1 MSLFTREESRLR
13 FADLRSESDV
23 ADALAASL
31 IGLQQLKDEA
41 FKAQLYEPHRLAK
54 KGIRNRGEFRVVYE
68 VARDLRR
75 IHTEILESLRA
86 QVEVGDR
93 AFGFVRGRSTLM
105 NAREHHGARMLLNVD
120 IRDFFDSIREPQ
132 VVRAFRSLGTA
143 EAASRLLATL
153 CCLDGRVPQGA
164 ATSPILSNIVC
175 VEMDRSLQALA
186 ARKQAT
192 YTRYADDLSFS
203 GDAVPDL
210 EQIEE
215 VLAAH
220 GFAINAE
227 KTFLGE
233 RGEQQYVT
241 GLTIGSPHGVRLPRR
256 FRRYLR
262 LELHYAHE
270 MRKDSEDDDEPMD
283 PASDNGLSG
292 RLAYAF
298 SVEPTWTIAML
309 KKFPLGAPDGW
320 ASASDGDEQ

>member
-1 MSLFTREESRLR
+1 MSLFTREEPRLR

-23 ADALAASL
+23 ADALAVSL

-41 FKAQLYEPHRLAK
+41 VKAQFYEPHQLAK
-54 KGIRNRGEFRVVYE
+54 KGSRNRGKYRVVYG

-75 IHTEILESLRA
+75 IHTEILEALRA
-86 QVEVGDR
+86 QVQVGDR
-93 AFGFVRGRSTLM
+93 AFGFVRGRSILQ
-105 NAREHHGARMLLNVD
+105 NAREHHGAKVLLNVD

-132 VVRAFRSLGTA
+132 VVRAFRTLGTA
-143 EAASRLLATL
+143 EAASRLLAAL

-186 ARKQAT
+186 ARKRAT

-210 EQIEE
+210 DQIGD
-215 VLAAH
+215 VLAAD
-220 GFAINAE
+220 GFAINTE
-227 KTFLGE
+227 KTFLGV

-241 GLTIGSPHGVRLPRR
+241 GLTIGSPHGVRLPRQ

-262 LELHYAHE
+262 LQLHYAHE
-270 MRKDSEDDDEPMD
+270 MRKDSEGDNEPME
-283 PASDNGLSG
+283 PASDNELSG
-292 RLAYAF
+292 QLSYAF
-298 SVEPTWTIAML
+298 SIEPTWTIAML

-320 ASASDGDEQ
+320 AKSAGDKP